1 MIVRALLGVSV
12 ASSILLLTGCTQV
25 NKLFDNGK
33 EGEYERSGSVQALDL
48 PPDLTSPK
56 YDSTFTVNDV
66 NGLPSTQTTAGGS
79 VMVLPESVDMQIK
92 GQGASRHLEV
102 VMSANA
108 LWQKVQG
115 FWSSKDVKL
124 KRSEPQIGIM
134 ETDWIETRGHLPQ
147 GMIQKALGSI
157 LKNAT
162 DSGIRDRYT
171 LRFERVANKTN
182 IYVTH
187 RGAEK
192 IVTDF
197 GSKWEMRPARLEA
210 SAEMLNQLQAY
221 LQTHAKKTKAA
232 AVAARP
238 KPKPQPVRQAKP
250 KPKVVSASSS
260 PQLSTPTALA
270 GSARLQPTLNKSVAL
285 STAGTLGANVV
296 NLPKKKL
303 VRSIPKPRPIR
314 TAQVKTSSAI
324 PLEKPAVAKSVV
336 KPKVAAKLAF
346 LSTTNDGQPALG
358 VRKSFSKA
366 WVQTASVLKRTGF
379 NIDGKNAKNGLYA
392 IQYTGRKGKKA
403 VIKKGSKQILHIV
416 KIGKVSAMR
425 LLDVNGK
432 PLEAKKA
439 TKILR
444 ALAQGFNG

>member
-1 MIVRALLGVSV
+1 MIVRALLSVSV

-25 NKLFDNGK
+25 NKLFDNGNGN
-33 EGEYERSGSVQALDL
+33 EGKYERSGSVQALDL

-66 NGLPSTQTTAGGS
+66 NGATSVQAATDG
-79 VMVLPESVDMQIK
+79 VMVLPESVDMRMK
-92 GQGASRHLEV
+92 GQGTNRHLEV
-102 VMSANA
+102 GMSVNA

-171 LRFERVANKTN
+171 LRFERAANKTN
-182 IYVTH
+182 IYMTH

-221 LQTHAKKTKAA
+221 LQTHAKKTKAV
-232 AVAARP
+232 VAT
-238 KPKPQPVRQAKP
+238 KPKPVRQT
-250 KPKVVSASSS
+250 KPKVVSVSPSSQLLTPRRLAASV
-260 PQLSTPTALA
+260 
-270 GSARLQPTLNKSVAL
+270 GIEPTLNKSVAL
-285 STAGTLGANVV
+285 STAGTLGADVV
-296 NLPKKKL
+296 NLPKKQQ
-303 VRSIPKPRPIR
+303 VRPMPKPRPV
-314 TAQVKTSSAI
+314 QVVQAKTSRVIS
-324 PLEKPAVAKSVV
+324 PEKPIVAKSAV
-336 KPKVAAKLAF
+336 KPKTETKLAF
-346 LSTTNDGQPALG
+346 LSTTNDGQPALE
-358 VRKSFSKA
+358 VRKGFSKTWA
-366 WVQTASVLKRTGF
+366 KTASVLKKTGF
-379 NIDGKNAKNGLYA
+379 GIDGKNAKNGLYA

-403 VIKKGSKQILHIV
+403 VIKKGSKQILHII
-416 KIGKVSAMR
+416 KIGRVSAMR
-425 LLDVNGK
+425 LLDINGQ

>member
-1 MIVRALLGVSV
+1 VIVRALLGVSV
-12 ASSILLLTGCTQV
+12 ASSIVLLTGCTQV

-33 EGEYERSGSVQALDL
+33 EGKYERSGSIQSLDL

-56 YDSTFTVNDV
+56 YDSTFIVNDV
-66 NGLPSTQTTAGGS
+66 NGTTSVQTAVGG
-79 VMVLPESVDMQIK
+79 VTVLPESVDMQMK

-102 VMSANA
+102 VMPVSA

-115 FWSSKDVKL
+115 FWSSKEVKL
-124 KRSEPQIGIM
+124 KRSEPKIGIM
-134 ETDWIETRGHLPQ
+134 ETDWVETRGHLPQ

-171 LRFERVANKTN
+171 LRFERAANKTN
-182 IYVTH
+182 IYMTH

-221 LQTHAKKTKAA
+221 LQTHAKKAKAV
-232 AVAARP
+232 VAIKP
-238 KPKPQPVRQAKP
+238 KPKRQPVRQTKL
-250 KPKVVSASSS
+250 KVVSASPS
-260 PQLSTPTALA
+260 PQLSTPTTLA
-270 GSARLQPTLNKSVAL
+270 ASVGIKPTLNKSVAL

-296 NLPKKKL
+296 NLPKKQL
-303 VRSIPKPRPIR
+303 ARPMPKPRPV
-314 TAQVKTSSAI
+314 QVVKAKTPRII
-324 PLEKPAVAKSVV
+324 PFEKPVVAKSVV
-336 KPKVAAKLAF
+336 KPKATTKLAF

-358 VRKSFSKA
+358 VRKGFSKTWA
-366 WVQTASVLKRTGF
+366 QTASVLKKTGF
-379 NIDGKNAKNGLYA
+379 GIDGKNAKNGLYA

-403 VIKKGSKQILHIV
+403 VIKKGSKQILHII

-425 LLDVNGK
+425 LLDVNGQ

-439 TKILR
+439 TKVLR

>member
-1 MIVRALLGVSV
+1 VIVRALLGVSV
-12 ASSILLLTGCTQV
+12 VSSVLLLTSCTQV

-33 EGEYERSGSVQALDL
+33 AGKYERSGSIQPLDL

-66 NGLPSTQTTAGGS
+66 NGTVSEQTANIAG
-79 VMVLPESVDMQIK
+79 VTVLPESVDMLMK

-102 VMSANA
+102 VMPANA

-115 FWSSKDVKL
+115 FWSNKSVEL
-124 KRSEPQIGIM
+124 KRSEPQVGIM

-171 LRFERVANKTN
+171 LRFERAGNKTN
-182 IYVTH
+182 IYMTH

-210 SAEMLNQLQAY
+210 SAEMLNHLQAY
-221 LQTHAKKTKAA
+221 LQTHAKKAKA
-232 AVAARP
+232 VVTT
-238 KPKPQPVRQAKP
+238 KPKAQPPSVRQIKP
-250 KPKVVSASSS
+250 KATRVSSLS
-260 PQLSTPTALA
+260 PQLSTPTTLA
-270 GSARLQPTLNKSVAL
+270 VSTRIEPTLNKSVSL
-285 STAGTLGANVV
+285 STAGTLGADVV
-296 NLPKKKL
+296 NLPKKQ
-303 VRSIPKPRPIR
+303 VRRPVPKPQPIQV
-314 TAQVKTSSAI
+314 AQA
-324 PLEKPAVAKSVV
+324 EKPKAVISSVAPTKRVAK
-336 KPKVAAKLAF
+336 PKAAVKLAF

-358 VRKSFSKA
+358 VRKGFNKTWA
-366 WVQTASVLKRTGF
+366 QTESVLKKAGF
-379 NIDGKNAKNGLYA
+379 SIDGKNAKNGLYA
-392 IQYTGRKGKKA
+392 IQYTGRKGKKTL
-403 VIKKGSKQILHIV
+403 IKKGSKQILHII

-425 LLDVNGK
+425 LLDINGK
-432 PLEAKKA
+432 PLEEKKA
-439 TKILR
+439 MKILR
-444 ALAQGFNG
+444 GLEQSFNG

>member
-1 MIVRALLGVSV
+1 MIVRALLSVSV
-12 ASSILLLTGCTQV
+12 ASGMLLLTGCTQV
-25 NKLFDNGK
+25 NKLFDNGN
-33 EGEYERSGSVQALDL
+33 EGKYERSGSVQALDL

-56 YDSTFTVNDV
+56 YDSTFTVNDI
-66 NGLPSTQTTAGGS
+66 NGATSVQTTAGG
-79 VMVLPESVDMQIK
+79 VMVLPESVDMQMK
-92 GQGASRHLEV
+92 GQGATRHLEV
-102 VMSANA
+102 VMSASA

-115 FWSSKDVKL
+115 FWNSKNVKL
-124 KRSEPQIGIM
+124 KRSEPQVGIM
-134 ETDWIETRGHLPQ
+134 ETDWVEMRGHLPQ

-171 LRFERVANKTN
+171 LRFERAANKTN
-182 IYVTH
+182 IYMTH

-232 AVAARP
+232 VVATKP
-238 KPKPQPVRQAKP
+238 KPKPQPVRQAR
-250 KPKVVSASSS
+250 PKVVSAS
-260 PQLSTPTALA
+260 PQLSTPTTLA
-270 GSARLQPTLNKSVAL
+270 APARLEPTLNKSVAL
-285 STAGTLGANVV
+285 STAGTLGADVV
-296 NLPKKKL
+296 NLPKKQS
-303 VRSIPKPRPIR
+303 VRPVPKPRPIQ
-314 TAQVKTSSAI
+314 TAQAKTSRVI

-336 KPKVAAKLAF
+336 KPKAATKLAF

-358 VRKSFSKA
+358 VRKSFSKTWA
-366 WVQTASVLKRTGF
+366 QTASVLKKRGF
-379 NIDGKNAKNGLYA
+379 GIDGKNAKNGLYA

-403 VIKKGSKQILHIV
+403 VIKKGSKQILHII

-425 LLDVNGK
+425 LLDVNGQ

-444 ALAQGFNG
+444 TLAQGFNGS